1 MKKYLTVTIPLNII
15 YSFLIS
21 KILMGYM
28 NTSITN
34 NYSSNIDLLVLFIIV
49 FIVTLFNGILFKLMK
64 VKGKKIY
71 VSLPSIVFMLLT
83 SILLLINK

>member
-64 VKGKKIY
+64 VNGKKIY